1 MSEKKN
7 LLFSKRETVDKSTS
21 MGQETQ
27 TNQGLLGNP
36 QNNQDSTNKKKKK
49 KTNKQNVEDDTDN
62 ENQIERAS
70 NGYLKSTSSNKLANL
85 KNENI
90 KLNSDLETLASDME
104 KERENFIK
112 ELGQKEKEFAEKNS
126 EMKKISMK
134 YLKNLET

>member
-49 KTNKQNVEDDTDN
+49 KTTNKMQRMTP
-62 ENQIERAS
+62 IT
-70 NGYLKSTSSNKLANL
+70 K
-85 KNENI
+85 I
-90 KLNSDLETLASDME
+90 KL
-104 KERENFIK
+104 KEHQMAI
-112 ELGQKEKEFAEKNS
+112 
-126 EMKKISMK
+126 
-134 YLKNLET
+134 